1 MIFIVCYVYLYSLRK
16 SAPVIFLPQDKPKDC
31 EDDQPSMSAF
41 GFLSFAMAVVNGV
54 INAANNIN
62 NNNNNNNNND
72 NNNNNN
78 VANINV
84 QNANNAANN
93 ENMATAGRRRA
104 LKRIER
110 LKNFLNSTDVTVSS
124 NLNVVV
130 YTIFLYLCMYYFFS
144 ISRALQISNP
154 RM

>member
-1 MIFIVCYVYLYSLRK
+1 MYIFCSFRK

-110 LKNFLNSTDVTVSS
+110 LKNFLNSSDVTVRS
-124 NLNVVV
+124 NVIVVV
-130 YTIFLYLCMYYFFS
+130 CTIFLYLCTTFF
-144 ISRALQISNP
+144 LFLGPCKFQIPKCN
-154 RM
+154 

>member
-1 MIFIVCYVYLYSLRK
+1 
-16 SAPVIFLPQDKPKDC
+16 
-31 EDDQPSMSAF
+31 MSAF

-93 ENMATAGRRRA
+93 ENMATAGRKRT

-110 LKNFLNSTDVTVSS
+110 LKHFLNSTDVS
-124 NLNVVV
+124 
-130 YTIFLYLCMYYFFS
+130 YLFK
-144 ISRALQISNP
+144 ISKY
-154 RM
+154 

>member
-1 MIFIVCYVYLYSLRK
+1 
-16 SAPVIFLPQDKPKDC
+16 
-31 EDDQPSMSAF
+31 MSAF

-110 LKNFLNSTDVTVSS
+110 LKIFLNSTDITVSS
-124 NLNVVV
+124 NLNVVA

-154 RM
+154 KM